1 MWQHD
6 RMAAAQDD
14 GERVHAETVD
24 AWARWLEAH
33 HSRDGGVWLVSWKKH
48 TARPAISYEDAV
60 TEALRFGWIDS
71 KGRRLDEDRTMLWF
85 SPRRV
90 GSAWSR
96 PNKER
101 IARLEQQG
109 RMADAG
115 RAVVDRARADGSWNA
130 LDDVENLVIPDD
142 LADAFASHPGS
153 RAHWDEFPRSARRAI
168 LEWIM
173 QAKRADT
180 RARRVDETAR
190 LAARGE
196 RANQQPRR

>member
-1 MWQHD
+1 
-6 RMAAAQDD
+6 MASAQDD

-24 AWARWLEAH
+24 AWAEWLEAH
-33 HSRDGGVWLVSWKKH
+33 HGRDGGVWLVSWKKH
-48 TARPAISYEDAV
+48 TSRPAISYEEAV
-60 TEALRFGWIDS
+60 IEALRFGWIDS

-85 SPRRV
+85 SPRRA

-109 RMADAG
+109 RMAAAG
-115 RAVVDRARADGSWNA
+115 RAMVDRARADGSWSA
-130 LDDVENLVIPDD
+130 LDDVENLVVPDD

-180 RARRVDETAR
+180 RARRVDQTAR
-190 LAARGE
+190 LAARGQ